1 MGRTKRAK
9 KILNDS
15 HGFIAL
21 QTLFDF
27 FFSGS
32 WDTAVILDSYYA
44 DFVSVNKNAKI
55 ECSQNPTILTSCM
68 VNNAYLSYH

>member
-1 MGRTKRAK
+1 MGKTKRAK

-27 FFSGS
+27 LFSGS
-32 WDTAVILDSYYA
+32 RDTAVILDSYYA
-44 DFVSVNKNAKI
+44 DFAKM
-55 ECSQNPTILTSCM
+55 QK
-68 VNNAYLSYH
+68 

>member
-1 MGRTKRAK
+1 MGRTERAK

-27 FFSGS
+27 FFFLALEIQQSFS
-32 WDTAVILDSYYA
+32 ILITLTLSL
-44 DFVSVNKNAKI
+44 NKNAKI
-55 ECSQNPTILTSCM
+55 ESSQNPTILTSCL

>member
-9 KILNDS
+9 KILNGS

-32 WDTAVILDSYYA
+32 RDTAVILDSYYA
-44 DFVSVNKNAKI
+44 DFVS
-55 ECSQNPTILTSCM
+55 
-68 VNNAYLSYH
+68 

>member
-21 QTLFDF
+21 QTLLDF
-27 FFSGS
+27 FFSALEIQQS
-32 WDTAVILDSYYA
+32 FSIL
-44 DFVSVNKNAKI
+44 I
-55 ECSQNPTILTSCM
+55 MLT
-68 VNNAYLSYH
+68 LSLLIKMQK

>member
-9 KILNDS
+9 KILNDT

-32 WDTAVILDSYYA
+32 RDAAVILDSYYA
-44 DFVSVNKNAKI
+44 DFVSVNKNAKNRMQPN
-55 ECSQNPTILTSCM
+55 SNHPDLMLGQ
-68 VNNAYLSYH
+68 

>member
-21 QTLFDF
+21 QTLSDF

-32 WDTAVILDSYYA
+32 RDTAVILDSYYA
-44 DFVSVNKNAKI
+44 DFVSVNKNAKHRMQPK
-55 ECSQNPTILTSCM
+55 SNHPDLILGQ
-68 VNNAYLSYH
+68 

>member
-27 FFSGS
+27 FFFGS
-32 WDTAVILDSYYA
+32 RDTAVILDSYYA
-44 DFVSVNKNAKI
+44 DFVS
-55 ECSQNPTILTSCM
+55 
-68 VNNAYLSYH
+68 